1 MTSSS
6 SESEAE
12 SSTLKNKGKIVTMQ
26 QSQKEK
32 EIDKI
37 KLTQQNLGKQVNA
50 ILQQMESL
58 ISMFST
64 NK

>member
-12 SSTLKNKGKIVTMQ
+12 SSTLKNKGKIVTTQ
-26 QSQKEK
+26 QSQEEK
-32 EIDKI
+32 EIDEI
-37 KLTQQNLGKQVNA
+37 KATQQNLGKQVNA
-50 ILQQMESL
+50 ISQQMESL
-58 ISMFST
+58 ISMFSA